1 MEDSAAAKQQ
11 IWEEQ
16 QRADQ
21 ARRAVEYIA
30 WRRNFVLVFALIVLT
45 LVVATVLANWRIDGT
60 VRL

>member
-16 QRADQ
+16 QRAD
-21 ARRAVEYIA
+21 RAERDVEYIA

-45 LVVATVLANWRIDGT
+45 LFVATVLANWRIDGT